1 MRWAKVQG
9 YTVYDFWGAP
19 NVFAEEDRMWGVYE
33 FKRGFRGTVTRFI
46 GAWDYAPS
54 GLLYQAYTEL
64 FPRVR
69 GLIRRM
75 RHGEPHSSAAHTG
88 D

>member
-1 MRWAKVQG
+1 
-9 YTVYDFWGAP
+9 
-19 NVFAEEDRMWGVYE
+19 VFTEEDRMWGVYE
-33 FKRGFRGTVTRFI
+33 FKRGFRGVVTRFI

-54 GLLYQAYTEL
+54 SLLYRAYTEL

-69 GLIRRM
+69 GLMRRLQ
-75 RHGEPHSSAAHTG
+75 HSDAPASTTHAG